1 MRNEIKTLKVLTV
14 VGTRPEIIRLSETMK
29 LADKLFDQIIVHTGQ
44 NYDKRL
50 NEIFFSDLNIRKPNY
65 YLNAAKGTP
74 VETVGNIFIS
84 LEKIILKEKPDIF
97 LVLGDTNS
105 ALSAYVAKRNKIPIF
120 HIEAGNRCFDQRVPE
135 EINRKI
141 VDHISDI
148 HITYS
153 KISRDYLI
161 REGVPPDTIVK
172 LGSPMKEIIAAN
184 SKKIKKSLILQKMNI
199 KKNNFILISVHRE
212 ENLDSDE
219 KLIELIKALHQVHD
233 KYKKQIIISLHPRTK
248 KRIDNLKLTFD
259 KNFIISEPFNYSDYI
274 KLQINSFLVI
284 SDSGTINEEAS
295 ILKFRAINLRDAHE
309 RPESS
314 EQASTVMSSV
324 SSIEILQSCDLILK
338 NKISTFDTVT
348 DYDVNN
354 FSFKMCRTIQSYYS
368 YVNRSI
374 WKNY

>member
-1 MRNEIKTLKVLTV
+1 
-14 VGTRPEIIRLSETMK
+14 
-29 LADKLFDQIIVHTGQ
+29 
-44 NYDKRL
+44 
-50 NEIFFSDLNIRKPNY
+50 
-65 YLNAAKGTP
+65 
-74 VETVGNIFIS
+74 
-84 LEKIILKEKPDIF
+84 
-97 LVLGDTNS
+97 
-105 ALSAYVAKRNKIPIF
+105 
-120 HIEAGNRCFDQRVPE
+120 
-135 EINRKI
+135 
-141 VDHISDI
+141 
-148 HITYS
+148 
-153 KISRDYLI
+153 
-161 REGVPPDTIVK
+161 
-172 LGSPMKEIIAAN
+172 MKEIIAAN
-184 SKKIKKSLILQKMNI
+184 SKKIKKYLIFQKMNI

-212 ENLDSDE
+212 ENLDSDK

-338 NKISTFDTVT
+338 NKISTFDTVA
-348 DYDVNN
+348 DYDVQN

-368 YVNRSI
+368 YVNRCI